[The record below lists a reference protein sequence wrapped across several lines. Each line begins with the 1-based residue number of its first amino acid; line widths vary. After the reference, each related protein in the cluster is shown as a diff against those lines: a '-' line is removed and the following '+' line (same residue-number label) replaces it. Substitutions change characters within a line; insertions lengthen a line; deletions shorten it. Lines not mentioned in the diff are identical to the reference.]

1 VLLLQGGEGWCE
13 EGVRSRSH
21 EHGEACGRR
30 TLSESASRRY
40 SYIQRE
46 SSCAT
51 QVVEHNGLSH
61 IVEVL
66 QSTMEEVQLP
76 SKVDIIVSEW
86 MGYLLLRESMLD
98 SVCTTGAMGY
108 YTVPSVLHGQTN
120 GTMSATLLLRDS
132 MPRHCMRAFSTQ
144 IAVWMHFTFTPLKV
158 LRDRCCLHATTGSSQ
173 TGRSIRH
180 TRRRAASARL
190 PAIMPWRLACRS
202 CVARRMLW
210 LVGASCIG

>member
-1 VLLLQGGEGWCE
+1 MLLLQGGEGWCE

-46 SSCAT
+46 SSCAA

-98 SVCTTGAMGY
+98 SVCTTVLWVTIRCHRC
-108 YTVPSVLHGQTN
+108 YTVKQTVLLVPHWF
-120 GTMSATLLLRDS
+120 SATPCPDTACVLS
-132 MPRHCMRAFSTQ
+132 Q
-144 IAVWMHFTFTPLKV
+144 LKS
-158 LRDRCCLHATTGSSQ
+158 LFRCISPS
-173 TGRSIRH
+173 
-180 TRRRAASARL
+180 
-190 PAIMPWRLACRS
+190 PP
-202 CVARRMLW
+202 
-210 LVGASCIG
+210 